1 MCSRMGRTT
10 TTSPCRS
17 SEKPCGGGTFVT
29 APRRWAHGPASPA
42 LRGRP
47 DSRRDFHVT
56 EARGVP
62 EGLYART
69 VSQARKA
76 PLPSARQVMSLIA
89 KRVQL
94 SPVITLE

>member
-1 MCSRMGRTT
+1 MGAPS
-10 TTSPCRS
+10 SPR
-17 SEKPCGGGTFVT
+17 PGDGLT
-29 APRRWAHGPASPA
+29 ALPPLHYEGDHGLPAT
-42 LRGRP
+42 